1 MTFTEAAIEILK
13 HAGRPLHY
21 KTITQ
26 IAIEKNLL
34 SHVGKTPEVTMSS
47 RLATMVKNDGG
58 DAPLVKVKPGVFGL
72 RDFTPEQLAMAEAA
86 GDEPDLSDLQLDIP
100 EPDASATAE
109 AQASAA
115 GAALQAGRVEGM
127 ASANLFPEE
136 EDDDEPIL
144 GKGDE
149 EEDDDGEGRAGSRRR
164 RRRRR
169 PGAASSAPSQSS
181 VGSSGSPIG
190 QSASSGSSAGGR
202 SIDRS
207 DRDRSY
213 PDRGEESFSRGSSE
227 SDELPQD
234 ESLVGKT
241 LADAVYT
248 WLAAGSPQ
256 VTSSVRIAEGLVRR
270 GRLQGEPSALAPTV
284 SAAVRADIARTK
296 STVAA
301 GGMKERPRFR
311 MQEGREP
318 KIALAEW
325 WMPREAVRHEQEALR
340 AADRQREQVRRAF
353 VRRLADLPTSTF
365 VELIA
370 SWLNAEGVSGLR
382 AVRRPGTGN
391 GEIHLAGMLRRGFE
405 ELHLAIVVY
414 RDGREL
420 NRERVI
426 EVRGALHSYGNAS
439 AAWLLTLGQVRSGG
453 LEEASAVGAAP
464 CLLLDGHKLAEAME
478 RHGIGLRTYA
488 APLTVMDVE
497 FLDSLRGIH
506 DLVLRDEGRRPHE
519 REARGQES
527 RSERGNWRDRNRD
540 RDRDRPRDGRHRPET
555 ESSTEVSSEGAG
567 QSAEQASPER
577 AEDQPA
583 AERAAERAAGTVTPD
598 ATSRSHQTTEP
609 PAQLEP
615 PAQEAHTLG
624 ATSSSQH
631 SHTES
636 VSANPQTESFE
647 GYAQRLSES

>member
-86 GDEPDLSDLQLDIP
+86 GDEPDLSELQLDIP
-100 EPDASATAE
+100 EQDASAAAE
-109 AQASAA
+109 AHASAA
-115 GAALQAGRVEGM
+115 GAALRAGRGEGM

-149 EEDDDGEGRAGSRRR
+149 KGEDEEDDGEGRSGRRR

-169 PGAASSAPSQSS
+169 PGAGSSSPTQPSVGASSSGGGQSGSS
-181 VGSSGSPIG
+181 VG
-190 QSASSGSSAGGR
+190 GR
-202 SIDRS
+202 SPDRPDRS
-207 DRDRSY
+207 DRDRGYS
-213 PDRGEESFSRGSSE
+213 DRGDEGFARGSSE

-296 STVAA
+296 STVVA

-311 MQEGREP
+311 MQEGQQP

-325 WMPREAVRHEQEALR
+325 WMPRDAVRLEQEALR

-365 VELIA
+365 VEMIA

-453 LEEASAVGAAP
+453 VEEASAVGAAP
-464 CLLLDGHKLAEAME
+464 CLLLDGQKLAEAME
-478 RHGIGLRTYA
+478 RHGIGVRTYA

-497 FLDSLRGIH
+497 FLDSLRGVH
-506 DLVLRDEGRRPHE
+506 ELVLRDEGRRPHE
-519 REARGQES
+519 RDARGQES
-527 RSERGNWRDRNRD
+527 RPERGSWRERNRD
-540 RDRDRPRDGRHRPET
+540 RDRDRTREARQRPE
-555 ESSTEVSSEGAG
+555 SSPDVSPEGAADASDG
-567 QSAEQASPER
+567 VAGDVANNVVSETSAERPEDASTVER
-577 AEDQPA
+577 AVP
-583 AERAAERAAGTVTPD
+583 TPD
-598 ATSRSHQTTEP
+598 VSPRPEPASEAVSHETRVP
-609 PAQLEP
+609 SPA
-615 PAQEAHTLG
+615 
-624 ATSSSQH
+624 
-631 SHTES
+631 ES